1 MTHVMM
7 DTETWMSMYKPIE
20 NHLDDNA
27 SWQDGEGRG
36 FMFETYGEELD
47 FVLAAANEDNS
58 RVWTYMDGDDGGT
71 IIVDGYWVV
80 NRIGYFITEQ
90 PFEGDSITV
99 EVSPA
104 EPEEDE
110 EQ

>member
-1 MTHVMM
+1 MTHIVM
-7 DTETWMSMYKPIE
+7 DASTWGSMYKPIE

-27 SWQDGEGRG
+27 SWQDEEGRG

-47 FVLAAANEDNS
+47 FVLDAANEDNS
-58 RVWTYMDGDDGGT
+58 RVWTYMDGDDGST
-71 IIVDGYWVV
+71 IIVDGYHLV

-90 PFEGDSITV
+90 PFNGDTITV